1 MSSHMQVAAIILEQ
15 IRAGRVGNC
24 SGAYAMLC
32 WGTYGKLAHPP
43 HENSRGALS
52 FRVNGRKF
60 EGEVMI
66 ELAGDDTYTIWCS
79 PHTTGFIC

>member
-1 MSSHMQVAAIILEQ
+1 
-15 IRAGRVGNC
+15 
-24 SGAYAMLC
+24 MLC

-66 ELAGDDTYTIWCS
+66 ELAGDDTYTIKLNRK
-79 PHTTGFIC
+79 TVLTGIYFDQLAEVIDSLVETY